1 MINHHLAV
9 RKDCVTFAAVKRKCV
24 TYSKV
29 QGTMPVQKSFRFSA
43 FFVPDYLVNPNN
55 LLTHTHT
62 HTICAPIGSVI
73 LFHLFLRA
81 RKVSASPISKG
92 LFGVPFVQLFIFYQY
107 IIM

>member
-24 TYSKV
+24 TYSNV
-29 QGTMPVQKSFRFSA
+29 QGTMPVQKSFRFST

-55 LLTHTHT
+55 LLTPP
-62 HTICAPIGSVI
+62 ICAPIGSVI